1 MEYSL
6 LSHFLDENRFTNFQ
20 PIFKQGPLMIS
31 QRVEGEVVH
40 VVVY

>member
-1 MEYSL
+1 MKTGSL
-6 LSHFLDENRFTNFQ
+6 TSNPFSNKA
-20 PIFKQGPLMIS
+20 PMIS